1 MSPRHPY
8 RRTFIALLAAIVLG
22 GLAATPAAAEPGGDT
37 GDEGSSANPTLNS
50 VLESTS
56 RKWSEANDLL
66 NASVKHQGELAAQ
79 LQATEARLAVI
90 QDQVAAIAAAAYRT
104 GPLTTFAALMD
115 AKTPDSFAERAGSIN
130 EIAHHNNNLLHQA
143 KQLRDDQ
150 AAQKKALDGEIATQQ
165 EQKRIIE
172 QQKKDAEKALAQA
185 GGPSRGFVT
194 ANLPLANPVP
204 RNANGSLPKESCSV
218 KDPTTSGCLT
228 PRTLHAMQEAQKDGF
243 KRFVSCYRPSGPYE
257 HPKGRA
263 CDFSVQTKPGFGGVA
278 TGDDYTYGT
287 TLATYFVK
295 NADRLGVMY
304 VIWFKQ
310 VWTPTVG
317 WHHYSGVAGDPSSD
331 HTNHVHLSIL

>member
-1 MSPRHPY
+1 MSSRHPY
-8 RRTFIALLAAIVLG
+8 RRGLAALLVALVLG

-37 GDEGSSANPTLNS
+37 GDEGSNPTLAS
-50 VLESTS
+50 VLEGTTQA
-56 RKWSEANDLL
+56 WTEAKQRYDD
-66 NASVKHQGELAAQ
+66 SVKHQAELNTQ
-79 LQATEARLAVI
+79 LQATQAQLASL
-90 QDQVAAIAAAAYRT
+90 QEQVAAIAVAAYRT

-115 AKTPDSFAERAGSIN
+115 SGSPDSFAARAGSLN
-130 EIAHHNNNLLHQA
+130 EIAHHNDNVLHE
-143 KQLRDDQ
+143 LRRLKDDE
-150 AAQKKALDGEIATQQ
+150 AAQQKALEAEIANQQ
-165 EQKRIIE
+165 QQVQTME

-194 ANLPLANPVP
+194 ANLPLAAPVP
-204 RNANGSLPKESCSV
+204 RNSDGSLPKESCSV
-218 KDPTTSGCLT
+218 DDPTTTGCIT
-228 PRTLHAMQEAQKDGF
+228 PRMLHAMQQAQQDGF
-243 KRFVSCYRPSGPYE
+243 KRFVSCFRPSGPYE

-263 CDFSVQTKPGFGGVA
+263 CDFSVQNKPGFGGVA
-278 TGDDYTYGT
+278 TGDEFVYGS

-310 VWTPTVG
+310 VWTPAVG